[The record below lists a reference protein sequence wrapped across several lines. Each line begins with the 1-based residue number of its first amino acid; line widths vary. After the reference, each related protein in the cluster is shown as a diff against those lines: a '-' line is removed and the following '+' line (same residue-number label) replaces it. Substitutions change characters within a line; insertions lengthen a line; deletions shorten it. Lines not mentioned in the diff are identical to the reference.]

1 VTPASPASAAGP
13 TRQATW
19 PGTAGGRSGH
29 REGELAPI
37 SVRLQILAT
46 EHWSLL
52 ATRSLTWTESF
63 SRAQMFLSVLSGA
76 VVALALVAQ
85 ATSFGAGFVAFAL
98 VALPVVL
105 FVGLTTFVR
114 LVAANNDEA
123 RWVLGMNRIRAA
135 YLGIAPELEP
145 FFVTGHHDDD
155 RGLMVTTG
163 YADFPTF
170 YGYVTT
176 PAVVGV
182 IDGVVAATIVFL
194 AAGQTGIDAA
204 LAASLALATFALWN
218 VAFTRYVAKDRR
230 RLPLVGP
237 AVDPTPASESAGSDE
252 RHPLRSPTAD
262 IREPRQIGLR

>member
-1 VTPASPASAAGP
+1 M
-13 TRQATW
+13 TRRW
-19 PGTAGGRSGH
+19 PEPDGGRSRHG
-29 REGELAPI
+29 EGEFAPN

-85 ATSFGAGFVAFAL
+85 ATSFGAGFVAFSL
-98 VALPVVL
+98 VTLPVVL
-105 FVGLTTFVR
+105 FVGLTTFIR

-135 YLGIAPELEP
+135 YLALAPELEP
-145 FFVTGHHDDD
+145 YFITGHHDDEK
-155 RGLMVTTG
+155 GLMVTTG

-176 PAVVGV
+176 PAVIGV

-194 AAGQTGIDAA
+194 AAGQ
-204 LAASLALATFALWN
+204 LNVVSPLPASLALVTFVVWNIALS
-218 VAFTRYVAKDRR
+218 RYVARDRR
-230 RLPLVGP
+230 RQRFVGP
-237 AVDPTPASESAGSDE
+237 AISPTPGNESAANDE
-252 RHPLRSPTAD
+252 RDSLRTP
-262 IREPRQIGLR
+262 GG

>member
-1 VTPASPASAAGP
+1 MTLRGS
-13 TRQATW
+13 R
-19 PGTAGGRSGH
+19 TAGGPSEHG
-29 REGELAPI
+29 EAELAPM

-52 ATRSLTWTESF
+52 ATRSLTWSESF

-85 ATSFGAGFVAFAL
+85 ATSFGAGFVTFAL
-98 VALPVVL
+98 VTLPVVL
-105 FVGLTTFVR
+105 FVGLTTFIR

-135 YLGIAPELEP
+135 YLALAPELEP
-145 FFVTGHHDDD
+145 YFITGHHDDEK
-155 RGLMVTTG
+155 GLMVTTG

-182 IDGVVAATIVFL
+182 LNGVVAATIAFL
-194 AAGQTGIDAA
+194 AAGQLDVVSP
-204 LAASLALATFALWN
+204 LAATLALVTFVVWN
-218 VAFTRYVAKDRR
+218 VTLSRYVAQDRR
-230 RLPLVGP
+230 RQPLVGP
-237 AVDPTPASESAGSDE
+237 AVNPTPANDIAASDE
-252 RHPLRSPTAD
+252 PQSLRIPD
-262 IREPRQIGLR
+262 R

>member
-1 VTPASPASAAGP
+1 MTLRRS
-13 TRQATW
+13 
-19 PGTAGGRSGH
+19 GTAGEASRHG
-29 REGELAPI
+29 EGEVAPI

-85 ATSFGAGFVAFAL
+85 ATSFGAEFVAFAL
-98 VALPVVL
+98 VTLPVVL

-145 FFVTGHHDDD
+145 YFITGHNDDEK
-155 RGLMVTTG
+155 GLMVTTG

-182 IDGVVAATIVFL
+182 IDGVVAAAIVFL
-194 AAGQTGIDAA
+194 AAGQLGVVSP
-204 LAASLALATFALWN
+204 LAASLALVTFMVWN
-218 VAFTRYVAKDRR
+218 VALSRYVAKERR
-230 RLPLVGP
+230 RLPRVGP
-237 AVDPTPASESAGSDE
+237 PVNPTPANKSAAIDE
-252 RHPLRSPTAD
+252 GQSLGITRT
-262 IREPRQIGLR
+262 

>member
-1 VTPASPASAAGP
+1 MTLRG
-13 TRQATW
+13 
-19 PGTAGGRSGH
+19 PGTAGEGSGP
-29 REGELAPI
+29 GEDEFAPI

-85 ATSFGAGFVAFAL
+85 ATSFGDGFVTFAL
-98 VALPVVL
+98 VTLPVVL

-135 YLGIAPELEP
+135 YLSLAPELEP
-145 FFVTGHHDDD
+145 YFITGHHDDEK
-155 RGLMVTTG
+155 GLMVTTG

-194 AAGQTGIDAA
+194 AAGQLGVDSL
-204 LAASLALATFALWN
+204 LAVSLALVTFVVWHVALR
-218 VAFTRYVAKDRR
+218 RYVAQDRR
-230 RLPLVGP
+230 LRPLVGP
-237 AVDPTPASESAGSDE
+237 AVNPTPANEFAASDE
-252 RHPLRSPTAD
+252 RHS
-262 IREPRQIGLR
+262 

>member
-1 VTPASPASAAGP
+1 MTLRGS
-13 TRQATW
+13 
-19 PGTAGGRSGH
+19 GTAGGPSRHG
-29 REGELAPI
+29 EGELAPI
-37 SVRLQILAT
+37 SVRLQILAA

-98 VALPVVL
+98 VTLPVVL
-105 FVGLTTFVR
+105 FVGLTTFIR

-135 YLGIAPELEP
+135 YLELAPELKP
-145 FFVTGHHDDD
+145 YFITGHHDDEK
-155 RGLMVTTG
+155 GLMVTTG

-182 IDGVVAATIVFL
+182 IDGVVAATIVFV
-194 AAGQTGIDAA
+194 AAGQLDAVSPFA
-204 LAASLALATFALWN
+204 AFLAVVTFVVWN
-218 VAFTRYVAKDRR
+218 VALSRYVAQDRR
-230 RLPLVGP
+230 RRPLVGP
-237 AVDPTPASESAGSDE
+237 AVNPTPANESAASDE
-252 RHPLRSPTAD
+252 RQSLRIPD
-262 IREPRQIGLR
+262 G